1 MVLHNNIWGSVC
13 DDNWDINDA
22 KVVCR
27 QLGNYEAVS
36 STCCATYGQSSNDI
50 ILDDV
55 SCGGQESRIEDCHH
69 ASWMTHNCGGSE
81 SAGVVCRGKDFH
93 VGLFKPLSFMFF
105 EDSEWL
111 MRNLRTSE

>member
-1 MVLHNNIWGSVC
+1 MVLHDGIWGSVC

-22 KVVCR
+22 KVLCR

-36 STCCATYGQSSNDI
+36 FTCCATYGQSSKDI

-69 ASWMTHNCGGSE
+69 AAWTTHNCGGSE
-81 SAGVVCRGKDFH
+81 SAGVVCRGKDFQIR
-93 VGLFKPLSFMFF
+93 LFGSVLILFVHCHLCS
-105 EDSEWL
+105 
-111 MRNLRTSE
+111 